1 MTTLFKNRVLEG
13 QEKLKEQ
20 SKDVGIIRFNN
31 IDLRIYVD
39 SRPEDIYSNYVREYG
54 DKSWERFEGMNPK
67 AI

>member
-1 MTTLFKNRVLEG
+1 MTVLFKNRVLEG

-20 SKDVGIIRFNN
+20 NKDVGIIRFNN

-39 SRPEDIYSNYVREYG
+39 SRPEDIYSNYVREYS
-54 DKSWERFEGMNPK
+54 DKRWERFEGMNPK

>member
-1 MTTLFKNRVLEG
+1 MTILFKNRVLEG
-13 QEKLKEQ
+13 QKKLKEQ

-39 SRPEDIYSNYVREYG
+39 SRPEDIYSNYVREYS
-54 DKSWERFEGMNPK
+54 DRSWRQFKGMNPK

>member
-1 MTTLFKNRVLEG
+1 MTILFKNRVLEG
-13 QEKLKEQ
+13 QKKLKEQ
-20 SKDVGIIRFNN
+20 NKDVGIIRFNN

-54 DKSWERFEGMNPK
+54 DRSWRQFEGMNPK